1 MAVDKTAGG
10 RRNKRS
16 GETESRS
23 KHQQAYE
30 VGVGVAAEGKR
41 VEREGATGQQ

>member
-1 MAVDKTAGG
+1 MAVDRTAGG

-23 KHQQAYE
+23 GHQQE
-30 VGVGVAAEGKR
+30 VGMAAECKR
-41 VEREGATGQQ
+41 VEREGIMANQ